1 MPKKEIVDKIL
12 ASYEAHGGINHLD
25 GTNLPS
31 KEAIAAIA
39 QDLLRILFPGFHDRV
54 PVARDQVS
62 FYASQLV
69 TSVRERLK
77 TEVLKSFSPLP
88 REHSD
93 ASSLARDAEELVDE
107 FLHCIP
113 RVREL
118 LQKDVQAAFDGDPA
132 ALSPEEI
139 ILAYPGLE
147 AIAVQRLAHH
157 LFKQKAPLIP
167 RIMTEWAHARTGID
181 IHPGAEI
188 GTHFFIDHGTGVV
201 IGETST
207 IGNHVKI
214 YQGVTLGAKSTKE
227 GQKLKGSKRH
237 PTVEDRVT
245 IYANATILG
254 GDTVIGKNSTIAGG
268 VFLVHSVPA
277 DSVVTLEERQ
287 IKVLKKKDA
296 KATGPDFQI

>member
-1 MPKKEIVDKIL
+1 MPKKEIVEKIL

-54 PVARDQVS
+54 PVARDQIA
-62 FYASQLV
+62 FYASQLL

-77 TEVLKSFSPLP
+77 TEVLKSFSPLSRKHDDP
-88 REHSD
+88 
-93 ASSLARDAEELVDE
+93 ASLAREAEELVDE

-147 AIAVQRLAHH
+147 AIAIQRLAHV
-157 LFKQKAPLIP
+157 LFKEKVPLIP
-167 RIMTEWAHARTGID
+167 RIMTEWAHGRTGID
-181 IHPGAEI
+181 IHPGAEL

-201 IGETST
+201 IGETSV

-227 GQKLKGSKRH
+227 GQKLKGSRRH
-237 PTVEDRVT
+237 PSVEDRVT

-268 VFLVHSVPA
+268 VFLVHSIPP
-277 DSVVTLEERQ
+277 DSVVTIEERQ
-287 IKVLKKKDA
+287 IRVIKKKEA
-296 KATGPDFQI
+296 ATIGPDFAI

>member
-1 MPKKEIVDKIL
+1 MPKKEIVEKIL
-12 ASYEAHGGINHLD
+12 KSYEAHGGINHLD

-31 KEAIAAIA
+31 KEAVAGIA
-39 QDLLRILFPGFHDRV
+39 QDCLRILFPGFHDRV
-54 PVARDQVS
+54 PVARDQIG
-62 FYASQLV
+62 FYTSQLV

-77 TEVLKSFSPLP
+77 TEVLKSFEYRP
-88 REHSD
+88 RKNSD
-93 ASSLARDAEELVDE
+93 ASRLAQEAEEIVDE

-118 LQKDVQAAFDGDPA
+118 LQQDVQAAFDGDPA
-132 ALSPEEI
+132 ALSHEEI

-157 LFKQKAPLIP
+157 FFKQHVPLIP
-167 RIMTEWAHARTGID
+167 RIMTEWAHSRTGID

-201 IGETST
+201 IGETT
-207 IGNHVKI
+207 VIGNHVKI

-227 GQKLKGSKRH
+227 GQKLKDSKRH

-254 GDTVIGKNSTIAGG
+254 GDTVIGKNSTVAGG
-268 VFLVHSVPA
+268 VFLVHSVPH
-277 DSVVTLEERQ
+277 DSIVTLEERQ
-287 IKVLKKKDA
+287 LKILKKKSA
-296 KATGPDFQI
+296 AASHGDFQI

>member
-1 MPKKEIVDKIL
+1 MPKKEIVEKIL
-12 ASYEAHGGINHLD
+12 QSYETHGGINHLD

-31 KEAIAAIA
+31 KEAIAGIA

-54 PVARDQVS
+54 PVARDQVA

-77 TEVLKSFSPLP
+77 TEVLKSFSSLEHKTDDEASQA
-88 REHSD
+88 RE
-93 ASSLARDAEELVDE
+93 AEEVVDE

-118 LQKDVQAAFDGDPA
+118 LQKDVLAAFEGDPA
-132 ALSPEEI
+132 ALSQEEI

-147 AIAVQRLAHH
+147 AIAVQRLAHQ
-157 LFKQKAPLIP
+157 LYRQKVPVIP
-167 RIMTEWAHARTGID
+167 RIMTEWAHGRTGID

-201 IGETST
+201 IGEST
-207 IGNHVKI
+207 VIGNNVKI
-214 YQGVTLGAKSTKE
+214 YQGVTLGAKSTKD
-227 GQKLKGSKRH
+227 GQALRGSKRH

-254 GDTVIGKNSTIAGG
+254 GDTVIGKNTTIAGG
-268 VFLVHSVPA
+268 VFLVHSVPP
-277 DSVVTLEERQ
+277 DSIVTIEERQ
-287 IKVLKKKDA
+287 MVVIKKKDA
-296 KATGPDFQI
+296 KAVGPDFQI

>member
-1 MPKKEIVDKIL
+1 MPKKEIVEKIL

-54 PVARDQVS
+54 PVARDQIT
-62 FYASQLV
+62 FYASQLL
-69 TSVRERLK
+69 TSIRERLK
-77 TEVLKSFSPLP
+77 TEVLKSFSPLSRKHGDP
-88 REHSD
+88 
-93 ASSLARDAEELVDE
+93 ASLAREAEEVVDE
-107 FLHCIP
+107 FLHSIP
-113 RVREL
+113 RLREL

-147 AIAVQRLAHH
+147 AIAVQRLAHV
-157 LFKQKAPLIP
+157 LFKEKVPLIP
-167 RIMTEWAHARTGID
+167 RIMTEWAHGRTGID
-181 IHPGAEI
+181 IHPGAEL

-201 IGETST
+201 IGETSV

-227 GQKLKGSKRH
+227 GQKLKGSRRH
-237 PTVEDRVT
+237 PSVEDRVT

-268 VFLVHSVPA
+268 VFLVHSIPP
-277 DSVVTLEERQ
+277 DSVVTIEERQ
-287 IKVLKKKDA
+287 IRVIKKKEA
-296 KATGPDFQI
+296 ATIGPDFAI

>member
-1 MPKKEIVDKIL
+1 MSKKEIVDKIL

-31 KEAIAAIA
+31 KEAIAGIV

-54 PVARDQVS
+54 PVARDQIA
-62 FYASQLV
+62 FYTSQLV

-77 TEVLKSFSPLP
+77 TEVLKSFS
-88 REHSD
+88 
-93 ASSLARDAEELVDE
+93 SLAHKKGDPAALAREADEVVEE

-118 LQKDVQAAFDGDPA
+118 LQKDVQAAFEGDPA
-132 ALSPEEI
+132 ALSHEEI
-139 ILAYPGLE
+139 ILAYPGIE
-147 AIAVQRLAHH
+147 AISVQRLAHS
-157 LFKQKAPLIP
+157 LFKQKVPVIP
-167 RIMTEWAHARTGID
+167 RIMTEWAHGRTGID
-181 IHPGAEI
+181 IHPGAEL

-201 IGETST
+201 IGETTT
-207 IGNHVKI
+207 IGSWVKI
-214 YQGVTLGAKSTKE
+214 YQGVTLGAKSTKD

-245 IYANATILG
+245 IYANSTILG

-268 VFLVHSVPA
+268 VFLVHSVPS
-277 DSVVTLEERQ
+277 DSIVTLEERQ

-296 KATGPDFQI
+296 KGVGPDFQI